1 MTPNPTL
8 RELALAAE
16 NVELRLQLAEA
27 QEQLVE
33 MAVDAGEL
41 QVEIKA
47 LQAQFAEVTTD
58 QREAWQTE
66 AERLDGRATA

>member
-1 MTPNPTL
+1 MT
-8 RELALAAE
+8 A
-16 NVELRLQLAEA
+16 
-27 QEQLVE
+27 
-33 MAVDAGEL
+33 AGEL